1 MFKVIGMATAPKNS
15 PLELLRNFVPLN
27 LLPEEDLYR
36 LLENAA
42 FEKFGK
48 NQVLFSEGEMDN
60 QNIYLLSGKV
70 QLMCGGQEMDKVD
83 SHSETARFPLAHQIP
98 RKFTAVAP
106 KQAEVVRL
114 DSRLLGELVVKAG
127 QEDHDTEKEENTDE
141 DDWMTQL
148 LHLRVFQQ
156 IPPANI
162 QRVMMC
168 MKEVRLNAGELVVK
182 QGDEGDYFYLIHEGH
197 CVVTRVAASSGEHE
211 EVARLGPG
219 DSFGEESLLSGL
231 PRAGTVTMLSDGHL
245 LKLGKEDFVRYVKDS
260 VTCSVD
266 YEQALSDVQGGG
278 IWIDVRSPGAYEAF
292 HLPGSISLPLIS
304 LRYQSSSLD
313 PDRSYIVYCDDGR
326 HSVTAAFLLLE
337 LGYQVSSL
345 EAGLSAL
352 PSEILDGYSGSN
364 PPSLEAVQDV
374 EDPRSEPDI
383 PEVRQVHEETERAL
397 PHADEQAEEL
407 AHLKLRLEEVQK
419 ALTESQAG
427 TNDGTDTEALQEA
440 QARLKEMEGEK
451 EQLKSEI
458 VENAEELVVLK
469 NSLKERDDKLG
480 KLTSKLSRVNMK
492 LKEDR
497 GGDETGLLRDEL
509 AEAVAARESA
519 EQELKRQIRKLE
531 EKQSEAGDFKAFEA
545 ELATLTD
552 ALEDSEKSC
561 DEAVER
567 AERLEK
573 ERILQDEKLHQL
585 QSQAKDLELQ
595 FSTLSSEKEELRQ
608 ELSSYQRLLDDRNK
622 ELDQLREEY
631 HAFKVKI
638 EAQSAEFDQMQQELN
653 EARMEADEANF
664 KRKEAQDSRQ
674 QVEDALYQARREV
687 EAIKSGGK
695 VGDDTEETF
704 DSPVVKIAGTS
715 RKLIVGALLGALLT
729 FGLIDG
735 LLIARGNGEIVT
747 SLLGGSSQTEVDTAA
762 KGPVKMAAKG
772 TPVSSKGK
780 AVTSN

>member
-27 LLPEEDLYR
+27 LLPEKDLYR
-36 LLENAA
+36 LMENAV

-70 QLMCGGQEMDKVD
+70 QLMRGDQEMDKVD

-127 QEDHDTEKEENTDE
+127 QEDHDTEKEENTAE

-156 IPPANI
+156 IPPSNI

-168 MKEVRLNAGELVVK
+168 MKEVQLDAGELVVK
-182 QGDEGDYFYLIHEGH
+182 QGDEGDYFYLIHKGH
-197 CVVTRVAASSGEHE
+197 CVVTRIAASSGEHE

-260 VTCSVD
+260 VTCSVS
-266 YEQALSDVQGGG
+266 YEQALSDVQDGG
-278 IWIDVRSPGAYEAF
+278 IWIDVRSPGAYEEF

-345 EAGLSAL
+345 EAGLSGL
-352 PSEILDGYSGSN
+352 TSEILEGYARSN
-364 PPSLEAVQDV
+364 SPNLEAVQDV
-374 EDPRSEPDI
+374 EDPRSEPV
-383 PEVRQVHEETERAL
+383 PQVGQVLQETDRAL
-397 PHADEQAEEL
+397 PRTDEQAEEL

-419 ALTESQAG
+419 ALAESQAG

-440 QARLKEMEGEK
+440 EARLKEMEGEK

-458 VENAEELVVLK
+458 VESAEELVVLK
-469 NSLKERDDKLG
+469 NCLKERDDEIG

-497 GGDETGLLRDEL
+497 GGDETGLLREEL

-531 EKQSEAGDFKAFEA
+531 KKQSEAGDFKAFEA

-573 ERILQDEKLHQL
+573 EQILQDEKLHQL
-585 QSQAKDLELQ
+585 QSQTKDLELQ
-595 FSTLSSEKEELRQ
+595 ASTLSGEKEELRQ
-608 ELSSYQRLLDDRNK
+608 ELSSCQRLLDDRNK
-622 ELDQLREEY
+622 ELDELREEY
-631 HAFKVKI
+631 HAFKVEI
-638 EAQSAEFDQMQQELN
+638 EARSAEFDQMQQELN

-687 EAIKSGGK
+687 EAVKSGGK
-695 VGDDTEETF
+695 VGDETEETL
-704 DSPVVKIAGTS
+704 DSPVVKTAGSS

-747 SLLGGSSQTEVDTAA
+747 SLLGSSSESQVGTVAR
-762 KGPVKMAAKG
+762 GPVKMAAKG
-772 TPVSSKGK
+772 TPVSDKGQ
-780 AVTSN
+780 N